1 MKEAATGAGME
12 QGWKFVQKREKS
24 NNEIATCDFSSRSK
38 LN

>member
-1 MKEAATGAGME
+1 MKEAATGAAR
-12 QGWKFVQKREKS
+12 GWKFVPREKS